1 MNCRIDG
8 ELCASV
14 KVLIIIL
21 GRIKRIIL
29 NDNLL
34 FVHIQISDI
43 YVVIHYTVDY
53 RTVYLSTSKIHVY
66 KIMS

>member
-34 FVHIQISDI
+34 FVLIEISDI
-43 YVVIHYTVDY
+43 YVVIH
-53 RTVYLSTSKIHVY
+53 
-66 KIMS
+66 